1 VSHNAQG
8 GVPSHKQEHNVNER
22 PQAKIVELIQ
32 KILSKT
38 TESGCTEAEASEAF
52 AKAQAML
59 LKHNLSMDDVRC
71 KDNKDGEEQFSDEA
85 AFQTGRW
92 TYEQNLAY
100 HVIKNHCFIEGYFRS
115 TAGKDKVLFL
125 FGTQANVATARFM
138 FTALLAATER
148 MWIVYK
154 YTRKRPASEGR
165 MFRTGM
171 IKGFS
176 DKLDQE
182 REALKMEQDILKGS
196 TGGTAL
202 AIIRIDQLTVAK
214 YKEAHPENTGR
225 KGRANFADLAGD
237 ASTLQAG
244 YDAGKRLN
252 LNRAIG
258 RNGGRKAIE

>member
-1 VSHNAQG
+1 M
-8 GVPSHKQEHNVNER
+8 NER

-100 HVIKNHCFIEGYFRS
+100 AVIKNHCFVEGYFGKRA
-115 TAGKDKVLFL
+115 AGNDKVLYL
-125 FGTQANVATARFM
+125 FGTQANVATAHYM

-148 MWIVYK
+148 MWIVYR
-154 YTRKRPASEGR
+154 YTRKRPASEAR

-176 DKLDQE
+176 DKLDLE

-214 YKEAHPENTGR
+214 YKEAHPENTR

-258 RNGGRKAIE
+258 GNGGRKGIG

>member
-1 VSHNAQG
+1 M
-8 GVPSHKQEHNVNER
+8 NER

-38 TESGCTEAEASEAF
+38 IESGCTEAEASEAF

-71 KDNKDGEEQFSDEA
+71 KDSADGEEQFADEGV
-85 AFQTGRW
+85 FQTGRW

-100 HVIKNHCFIEGYFRS
+100 HVIKNHCFIEGYFAS

-125 FGTQANVATARFM
+125 FGTQANVATARYM

-148 MWIVYK
+148 MWVLYK
-154 YTRKRPASEGR
+154 YLNKRPGSEAR

-182 REALKMEQDILKGS
+182 REALKMEQDILKGT

-202 AIIRIDQLTVAK
+202 ALCRIDQLTLAK
-214 YKEAHPENTGR
+214 YKEAHPENKNR
-225 KGRANFADLAGD
+225 KGGVRFADLAGD

-258 RNGGRKAIE
+258 RNGGRKAIGS